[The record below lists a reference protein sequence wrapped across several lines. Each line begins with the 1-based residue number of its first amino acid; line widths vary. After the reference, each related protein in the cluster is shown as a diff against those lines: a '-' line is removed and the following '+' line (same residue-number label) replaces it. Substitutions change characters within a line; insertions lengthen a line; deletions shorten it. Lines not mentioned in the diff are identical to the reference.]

1 MPGRSRV
8 LQCATQVG
16 PEYLE
21 QSMVSFTRKRELVV
35 RRLTAIKDV
44 FCPVPKV
51 LIGKF
56 HLQRS
61 TPGAPPGAPPVSS
74 VVLSPPLS
82 TPGCTAERTVA
93 NDRISAG

>member
-1 MPGRSRV
+1 
-8 LQCATQVG
+8 
-16 PEYLE
+16 
-21 QSMVSFTRKRELVV
+21 MVSFTRKRELVV

-51 LIGKF
+51 LIGTF

-61 TPGAPPGAPPVSS
+61 TPGAPPVSS

-82 TPGCTAERTVA
+82 TLGCTAERTVA
-93 NDRISAG
+93 NDRIGAG

>member
-1 MPGRSRV
+1 V
-8 LQCATQVG
+8 CQVG

-51 LIGKF
+51 LIDKF
-56 HLQRS
+56 HPQRALPGAL
-61 TPGAPPGAPPVSS
+61 PGAPPGAPPVSS